1 MGIERFF
8 STLGKTFDIM
18 IILDD
23 KILEY
28 EYIYI
33 DFNSI
38 IHNISSNVITNLNIV
53 KKFEIKFDE
62 INDIILQEIDIFLQM
77 FLKKIN
83 LNNLKLLNIVVDGL
97 PTFSKMLEQK
107 KRRYIADYIDNLLEK
122 YPIKINWSK
131 NNISCGTF
139 FMEKVILFLSNLSS
153 NEFYK
158 NINIQISDM
167 SEKGEGE
174 MKILDFINKLSENKN
189 IIFFSPDSDVIL
201 LSMISNKSDNISVI
215 KYDND
220 RKNFISIDIKKVK
233 KGILEYSKN
242 KVINDKINNNI
253 INDIVFIFTIFGN
266 DFLPKCESIQ
276 TNLDLLFLIDI
287 YLICLID
294 KGYIIE
300 NDNLVDANLYYFFD
314 LLKHHEVRLLQR
326 NALENIFV
334 NYNYANQKNF
344 LLDLYKLKEI
354 KKTNLLGKKFGD
366 PFFNFYNNILTYI
379 DPVKLKLNDKKYGF
393 LSFYLIN
400 KYKLYDLLLVE
411 LNKKN
416 ISINNLLN
424 IKINKNNNNYEKLKK
439 REYKSTTQKHN
450 NNMRDLSNK
459 DKELYLINN
468 KLDKYYNI
476 FNPINDFY
484 YRTIKIGYIDFNYYY
499 NKNFN
504 NNNQNKIVNDYL
516 LGLRWLF
523 QYYFTRKNI
532 NELWYYSYNN
542 VPLFETIIKY
552 YRSDLLTQIFEEKI
566 LDITLIEQ
574 FIYITPIRLSKI
586 NNLKLLLSENI
597 IDKIKIF
604 INKYPHFF
612 YNLDKIYKNKNYNLF
627 NCSHSLFIN
636 KCHYEI
642 LNNIIDIN
650 NFVEIFRSIK
660 N

>member
-1 MGIERFF
+1 
-8 STLGKTFDIM
+8 M